1 MGEAS
6 FFDQCPRVTSAMA
19 VTECQAVPVDQRQL
33 NEMFSRHSELAVP
46 MLQYLARTVRMLS
59 GHVDNATLPARQRVA
74 RYLLSLF
81 PAGDSSPLFCTH
93 EEIGQAVGLS
103 RVTVSRVLERLARR
117 RGGPAGIPD
126 HRPAGPGPAGAGSGG
141 AAHGREMRTVPG
153 RSAGAAGD
161 CLCHTFSSGALRSAW
176 RRDRLPGW
184 HPYSCGPCPRSR
196 PPCTHRCRTW
206 PSGPGPA
213 CRWGHAQGVDVGVTG
228 EEDVVAR
235 PRPPPPHRHL

>member
-1 MGEAS
+1 MNWDILAEGRSPRRYQPGQIIYLQDTQPDHFYYLLSGTARSFISTQSGEERVLTVHRAGDLMGEAS

-33 NEMFSRHSELAVP
+33 NEMFSRHPELAVP

-103 RVTVSRVLERLARR
+103 RVTVSRVLERLA
-117 RGGPAGIPD
+117 GEGAV
-126 HRPAGPGPAGAGSGG
+126 RPGYRTIALLDRALLEQ
-141 AAHGREMRTVPG
+141 AAEGQP
-153 RSAGAAGD
+153 
-161 CLCHTFSSGALRSAW
+161 
-176 RRDRLPGW
+176 
-184 HPYSCGPCPRSR
+184 
-196 PPCTHRCRTW
+196 
-206 PSGPGPA
+206 
-213 CRWGHAQGVDVGVTG
+213 TG
-228 EEDVVAR
+228 EK
-235 PRPPPPHRHL
+235 